1 MANGMQIVKW
11 WVFGSEAR
19 PLPFAVE
26 QLLFKNDALPVVKVR
41 LCAFVTKAIPR
52 RT

>member
-1 MANGMQIVKW
+1 MLNGEPSVL
-11 WVFGSEAR
+11 

-26 QLLFKNDALPVVKVR
+26 QLLFQNDALPVIKVR
-41 LCAFVTKAIPR
+41 LCAFVTEMISG